1 MMKLDDVLKI
11 FSDKEVFKGGRAKR
25 NHNGKKVKDFEC
37 LTLSKDGIW
46 HYSFTIKETEFNRC
60 ATVDFGKWQPLC
72 AKMLCFDICDE
83 EFLLHIIEECKQG
96 IL

>member
-11 FSDKEVFKGGRAKR
+11 FSDKKVFKGERAKK
-25 NHNGKKVKDFEC
+25 NANGKLLKDFDM

-46 HYSFTIKETEFNRC
+46 HYSFRVKETKFNRG
-60 ATVDFGKWQPLC
+60 ATVDFGKWHPLH
-72 AKMLCFDICDE
+72 AKVLCFDICDE

>member
-1 MMKLDDVLKI
+1 MKLDEVLKL
-11 FSDKEVFKGGRAKR
+11 FSDKETFKGEKAKR
-25 NHNGKKVKDFEC
+25 LPSGQIQKDFEM

-46 HYSFTIKETEFNRC
+46 HYSFRVKETKFNRG
-60 ATVDFGKWQPLC
+60 ATVDFSKWHPLH
-72 AKMLCFDICDE
+72 AKVLCFDICDE